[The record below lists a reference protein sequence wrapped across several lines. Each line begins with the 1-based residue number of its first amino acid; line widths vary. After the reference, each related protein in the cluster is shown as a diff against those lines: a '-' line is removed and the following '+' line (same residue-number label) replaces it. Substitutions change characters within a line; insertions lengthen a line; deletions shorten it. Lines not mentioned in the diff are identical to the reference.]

1 MRSVHKREETKEEK
15 VGFKPRMEKH
25 YERLTVSL
33 GSEHEDKGGKEFT
46 YGTPIHVYAPRMK
59 VIQTWVFRRC
69 TLPQRSTDRC
79 TLHNDVELVCL

>member
-33 GSEHEDKGGKEFT
+33 GSEHEDKGVQTDAHYTMMLNLFVCRQIFAVQNAARFT
-46 YGTPIHVYAPRMK
+46 L
-59 VIQTWVFRRC
+59 FRSDPGGES
-69 TLPQRSTDRC
+69 L
-79 TLHNDVELVCL
+79 